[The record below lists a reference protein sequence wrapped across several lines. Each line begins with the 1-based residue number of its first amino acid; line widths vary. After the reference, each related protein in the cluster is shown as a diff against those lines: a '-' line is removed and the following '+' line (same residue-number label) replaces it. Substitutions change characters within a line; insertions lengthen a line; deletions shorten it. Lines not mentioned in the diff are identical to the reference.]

1 MLKPLYCKQD
11 QETDWG
17 WSKDPGPSDG
27 GEVPRL
33 SFFPEDSV
41 MKELSVFID
50 ESGDFGEYDDQAP
63 CYIITMVF
71 HDQSLPIT
79 DAVQKPD
86 QEISCLDL
94 NNLCIHT
101 GPIVRREE
109 IQEFIQ

>member
-1 MLKPLYCKQD
+1 
-11 QETDWG
+11 
-17 WSKDPGPSDG
+17 
-27 GEVPRL
+27 
-33 SFFPEDSV
+33 

-63 CYIITMVF
+63 YYIITMVF

-79 DAVQKPD
+79 DAVQKLD
-86 QEISCLDL
+86 QELSYLDL

-109 IQEFIQ
+109 IYELTEQLNWALVSWIEKHKHKQLATTPEINI

>member
-1 MLKPLYCKQD
+1 
-11 QETDWG
+11 
-17 WSKDPGPSDG
+17 
-27 GEVPRL
+27 
-33 SFFPEDSV
+33 

-63 CYIITMVF
+63 YYVITMVF

-79 DAVQKPD
+79 DAVQKLD
-86 QEISCLDL
+86 QELSYLDL

-109 IQEFIQ
+109 IYEFMSITERRRIFNKLVGYKTNSESS